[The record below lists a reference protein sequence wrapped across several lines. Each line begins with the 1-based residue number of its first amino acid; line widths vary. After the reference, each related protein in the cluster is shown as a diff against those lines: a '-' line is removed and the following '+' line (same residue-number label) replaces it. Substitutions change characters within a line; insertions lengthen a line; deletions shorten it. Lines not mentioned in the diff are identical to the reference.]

1 LVLLSAEAYK
11 FIVRGDFRMNS
22 NLTSAEHA
30 TKVTS
35 ASERLPW
42 AGLLALSMTGF
53 ICILTETLP
62 AGLLPQISE
71 GLGISEAFAGQLV
84 TLYALGSLAAAIP
97 LTAATRG
104 WRRRPLLLLCIIGF
118 LVFNTITA
126 LSSNFMLTLVVR
138 FLAGVSAGVLWGM
151 TAGYARRMVPD
162 SLKGRAMAIAM
173 SGTPLALALGVPV
186 GTFLGVLVGW
196 RSVFGIMSLLTV
208 ALVFWVLWKLPDFP
222 GQATHQR
229 IPLIKVFTIAGVR
242 PILFVVLIW
251 VLAHNILYTYIA
263 PYLAQAGLASRIGFV
278 LLIFG
283 ITSVVGIWITG
294 LLIDRWLRLLVL
306 ISTFGF
312 AAASLA
318 LGIDSQ
324 QPIVVCISISIWGL
338 TFGGAATLL
347 QTALAEAA
355 GESADVAQSMLVTA
369 WNLAISGGGL
379 VGGILLESLGVLSFP
394 WTLLILMLLA
404 FIVSLVAKKHGFSAK
419 GRA

>member
-1 LVLLSAEAYK
+1 
-11 FIVRGDFRMNS
+11 MNS
-22 NLTSAEHA
+22 NLTSAEPT
-30 TKVTS
+30 TKGAS

-42 AGLLALSMTGF
+42 TGLLALSMTGF

-84 TLYALGSLAAAIP
+84 TLYAMGSLAAAIP

-126 LSSNFMLTLVVR
+126 ISSNFMLTLVAR

-151 TAGYARRMVPD
+151 IAGYARRMVPD

-196 RSVFGIMSLLTV
+196 RSIFGIMSLLTV

-242 PILFVVLIW
+242 PILLVVLIW

-263 PYLAQAGLASRIGFV
+263 PYLAQAGLASQIGFV

-294 LLIDRWLRLLVL
+294 VLIDRWLRLLVL

-318 LGIDSQ
+318 LGIGSQ
-324 QPIVVCISISIWGL
+324 QLIVVYISISIWGL

-394 WTLLILMLLA
+394 WALLILMLIA

-419 GRA
+419 ERA